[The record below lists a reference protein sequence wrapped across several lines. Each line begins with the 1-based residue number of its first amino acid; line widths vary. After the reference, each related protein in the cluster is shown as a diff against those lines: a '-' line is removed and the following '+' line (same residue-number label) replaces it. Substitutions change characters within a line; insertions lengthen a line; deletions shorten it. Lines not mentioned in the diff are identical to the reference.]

1 MTDQVHIAPYGLYI
15 TTPEISENTA
25 TILVKSNIENEG
37 TTLSNI
43 ILETT
48 VLSPDGRTV
57 GKTQKALIIEANAS
71 KTDEQNFTIEKPV
84 LWSVETPRLYKAV
97 TEIKKEKKILD
108 HFETTFGIRSIH
120 LDATSGLLINGKRIL
135 LKGGCIHHDNG
146 PLGAA
151 SIDRA
156 EERKIEILK
165 ANGFNAIRTSHNP
178 PSMQLLDACDRLGML
193 VIDEAFD
200 AWEIPKMPDDYSL
213 YFKAWWRQDVE
224 SMVLRDRNHPSVII
238 WSIGNEITERVDTSG
253 LRITKQLVEKI
264 RQYDHTRPVTE
275 ALCHYWEQV
284 NQGKQWSATSKAFA
298 LLDIGGYNY
307 QMSLYESDH
316 EQYPGRIMAGTESF
330 PLEALEN
337 WNLVEKHPYI
347 IGDFVWTAFD
357 YLGEASFGHSTYD
370 QTENS
375 QFFVGWPWYNSWCG
389 DIDIIGNKKPQSYYR
404 DVVWRNSPI
413 AMAVHEPMPEGL
425 IENTRS
431 GGGPMN
437 YKAGLG
443 REQPRLPRPR
453 GPHRGDGLA
462 RAQKERP
469 QVVLLD
475 HNLPDADGLDVL
487 QSLQALDPRIRV
499 VVITAYGDTSLA
511 VRFIK
516 SGAYDFL
523 TKPYELE
530 QLVHTV
536 EAARRDSEA
545 QLRLSLY
552 RIREKRSGAAQ
563 RIVGESP
570 AILEVLSVAEK
581 VARSDATSVLLSG
594 ESGTGKELVAQAV
607 HELSERTGAPF
618 MDLNCSSFSESL
630 LENELFG
637 HEKGAYTDAAET
649 KLGLVELT
657 DGGTL
662 FLDEVAE
669 MPLLTQAKLLRFL
682 DSRKFKRVGGTLDL
696 DVNIRIVAA
705 SNKSLSEEIEA
716 GRFREDLYYRLKVV
730 SIHLPPSGRGGT
742 TCCSWPSI
750 SWSSSARSSSA
761 SSTASP
767 GGHGR
772 APRLF
777 VAGQRARAQERHRA
791 RGAPGGRPRPGSA
804 PFPRRTHA
812 RGTARA
818 AGERPRAEPAGSR
831 GPARAP
837 RARVHRAQQIARRAP
852 SRHLAAE
859 SSRSLEAARDA
870 HGHFRGPRRLISLP
884 NNLALSR
891 IWTKQCN

>member
-1 MTDQVHIAPYGLYI
+1 MKRNLIIILLLVTVSGCIQKRTNNEVSNRSLLFDNTWLFTRDSVMNAETAGYDDSKWRIVNLPHDWSIEDLPIQTTGTISGPFDINSIGSSSTGFTIGGTGWYRKKFVTAKEQQDKLVTIYFDGVYMNSDVWLNGHHLGNHPNGYTPFYYDLTPYLKPYGQENVLAVRVRNEGRNSRWYSGSGIYRHVWLIVTDQVHIAPYGLYI

-25 TILVKSNIENEG
+25 TVLVKSNIENEG

-213 YFKAWWRQDVE
+213 YFKAWWRQDLE

-357 YLGEASFGHSTYD
+357 YLGEASIGHSTYD

-425 IENTRS
+425 IENTS
-431 GGGPMN
+431 KWGWPN
-437 YKAGLG
+437 
-443 REQPRLPRPR
+443 E
-453 GPHRGDGLA
+453 
-462 RAQKERP
+462 
-469 QVVLLD
+469 
-475 HNLPDADGLDVL
+475 L
-487 QSLQALDPRIRV
+487 QSWTWPGAEGKSLIVRVFSRAPMVRLFLNGIVIGEQEIKDGSITAVFNVPYQSGSLKAVNIENGKETDSIEFKTTGLPKRIRMTADRTIINGSRNDLSYVMVEV
-499 VVITAYGDTSLA
+499 VDDNDQIVPTAGIPVQFSVAGAGEILA
-511 VRFIK
+511 VGNADPTDI
-516 SGAYDFL
+516 SGFQ
-523 TKPYELE
+523 KPEKKTFRGKC
-530 QLVHTV
+530 LVIIRPTGTTGIIN
-536 EAARRDSEA
+536 
-545 QLRLSLY
+545 LRG
-552 RIREKRSGAAQ
+552 I
-563 RIVGESP
+563 
-570 AILEVLSVAEK
+570 
-581 VARSDATSVLLSG
+581 ATG
-594 ESGTGKELVAQAV
+594 
-607 HELSERTGAPF
+607 LSESQMTI
-618 MDLNCSSFSESL
+618 
-630 LENELFG
+630 
-637 HEKGAYTDAAET
+637 T
-649 KLGLVELT
+649 
-657 DGGTL
+657 
-662 FLDEVAE
+662 
-669 MPLLTQAKLLRFL
+669 
-682 DSRKFKRVGGTLDL
+682 
-696 DVNIRIVAA
+696 
-705 SNKSLSEEIEA
+705 
-716 GRFREDLYYRLKVV
+716 
-730 SIHLPPSGRGGT
+730 
-742 TCCSWPSI
+742 
-750 SWSSSARSSSA
+750 
-761 SSTASP
+761 
-767 GGHGR
+767 
-772 APRLF
+772 
-777 VAGQRARAQERHRA
+777 
-791 RGAPGGRPRPGSA
+791 
-804 PFPRRTHA
+804 
-812 RGTARA
+812 
-818 AGERPRAEPAGSR
+818 
-831 GPARAP
+831 
-837 RARVHRAQQIARRAP
+837 IA
-852 SRHLAAE
+852 
-859 SSRSLEAARDA
+859 
-870 HGHFRGPRRLISLP
+870 
-884 NNLALSR
+884 N
-891 IWTKQCN
+891 

>member
-1 MTDQVHIAPYGLYI
+1 MKRNLIIILLLVTVSGCIQKRTNNEVSNRSLLFDNTWLFTRDSVMNAETAGYDDSKWRIVNLPHDWSIEDLPIQTTGTISGPFDINSIGSSSTGFTIGGTGWYRKKFVTAKEQQDKLVTIYFDGVYMNSDVWLNGHHLGNHPNGYTPFYYDLTPYLKPSGQENVLAVRVRNEGRNSRWYSGSGIYRHVWLIVTDQVHIAPYGLYI

-213 YFKAWWRQDVE
+213 YFKAWWRQDLE

-357 YLGEASFGHSTYD
+357 YLGEASIGHSTYD

-425 IENTRS
+425 IENTS
-431 GGGPMN
+431 KWGWPN
-437 YKAGLG
+437 
-443 REQPRLPRPR
+443 E
-453 GPHRGDGLA
+453 
-462 RAQKERP
+462 
-469 QVVLLD
+469 
-475 HNLPDADGLDVL
+475 L
-487 QSLQALDPRIRV
+487 QSWTWPGAEGKSLIVRVFSRAPMVRLFLNGIVIGEQEIKDGSITAVFNVPYQSGSLKAVNIENGKETDSIEFKTTGLPKRIRMTADRTIINGSRNDLSYVMVDV
-499 VVITAYGDTSLA
+499 VDDNDQIVPTAGIQVKFSVAGAGEILA
-511 VRFIK
+511 VGNADPTDI
-516 SGAYDFL
+516 SGFQ
-523 TKPYELE
+523 KPEKKTFRGKC
-530 QLVHTV
+530 LVIIRSTGTTGIIN
-536 EAARRDSEA
+536 
-545 QLRLSLY
+545 LRG
-552 RIREKRSGAAQ
+552 I
-563 RIVGESP
+563 
-570 AILEVLSVAEK
+570 
-581 VARSDATSVLLSG
+581 ATG
-594 ESGTGKELVAQAV
+594 
-607 HELSERTGAPF
+607 LSEGQITI
-618 MDLNCSSFSESL
+618 
-630 LENELFG
+630 
-637 HEKGAYTDAAET
+637 T
-649 KLGLVELT
+649 V
-657 DGGTL
+657 
-662 FLDEVAE
+662 
-669 MPLLTQAKLLRFL
+669 
-682 DSRKFKRVGGTLDL
+682 
-696 DVNIRIVAA
+696 
-705 SNKSLSEEIEA
+705 SN
-716 GRFREDLYYRLKVV
+716 
-730 SIHLPPSGRGGT
+730 
-742 TCCSWPSI
+742 
-750 SWSSSARSSSA
+750 
-761 SSTASP
+761 
-767 GGHGR
+767 
-772 APRLF
+772 
-777 VAGQRARAQERHRA
+777 
-791 RGAPGGRPRPGSA
+791 
-804 PFPRRTHA
+804 
-812 RGTARA
+812 
-818 AGERPRAEPAGSR
+818 
-831 GPARAP
+831 
-837 RARVHRAQQIARRAP
+837 
-852 SRHLAAE
+852 
-859 SSRSLEAARDA
+859 
-870 HGHFRGPRRLISLP
+870 
-884 NNLALSR
+884 
-891 IWTKQCN
+891 